1 MGTPQMS
8 GFILRAPK
16 SETKSEGGYVLRAPK
31 GDELK
36 LAGDGGFQGSSLG
49 GVVQGARDILDAGAQ
64 MLSHALPEGVRNTI
78 NKIGGIP
85 EGIDKKIQD
94 DEAAYQQARTASG
107 RDGIDLAR
115 MTGGIAATLPLAS
128 VKALQ
133 LAKGKSAFDA
143 ANLARAAAQG
153 GIVGAAQ
160 PVTKGNFAEEKLGQ
174 IGTGAAFG
182 AASAPIGSAIGSMI
196 SPNTSKEVKSLLQ
209 QGITPTPGQI
219 LGGVAQRT
227 EDKLMSVPLL
237 GDAITGG
244 RKRAVEELN
253 RAAYARALT
262 GTGIDAKSLPV
273 GREGIQAVK
282 EAVSKQYDD
291 LLPKLVFKPDT
302 QFSQD
307 MSKLQQMASGLG
319 QKEQAKFQSL
329 INDAMS
335 KASPNGSMI
344 GETYKTVESKLSA
357 EAKRFSG
364 SNDAYQQELGSA
376 LNETLSAMKSNLVRS
391 NPKYA
396 ASLKQANEN
405 YANYVRLRNAGS
417 RAGDQSQGFTPSQ
430 LAAAVR
436 GSDKSVG
443 KGNVAAGK
451 ARMQD
456 LSDAGVNV
464 LSSKYPDSGTIGRG
478 LAAGLLG
485 GAATINPMFLGV
497 GAAALPYTPSGQK
510 IMAALLARRPAGA
523 NALSHGAKKLAPLVG
538 TALGQSLLK

>member
-1 MGTPQMS
+1 MS

-31 GDELK
+31 NDELK
-36 LAGDGGFQGSSLG
+36 LAGDGGFQGSTLG
-49 GVVQGARDILDAGAQ
+49 GVVQGARDVLDAGAQ

-78 NKIGGIP
+78 NRIGGLP

-94 DEAAYQQARTASG
+94 DEAAYQQARAASG

-115 MTGGIAATLPLAS
+115 ITGGIAATLPLAS

-160 PVTKGNFAEEKLGQ
+160 PVTKGNFADEKLGQ

-182 AASAPIGSAIGSMI
+182 AAMAPIGSAIGSII
-196 SPNTSKEVKSLLQ
+196 SPNTSKEVKSLMA

-253 RAAYARALT
+253 RAAYARALV
-262 GTGIDAKSLPV
+262 GTGVDAKSLPV
-273 GREGIQAVK
+273 GREGIEAVK
-282 EAVSKQYDD
+282 NAVSKQYDD
-291 LLPKLVFKPDT
+291 LLPKLVFKPDS
-302 QFSQD
+302 QFVGEINN
-307 MSKLQQMASGLG
+307 LQQMASKGLG
-319 QKEQAKFQSL
+319 GKELSKFESL
-329 INDAMS
+329 MGDIN
-335 KASPNGSMI
+335 PNRVMTGD
-344 GETYKTVESKLSA
+344 TYKLV
-357 EAKRFSG
+357 EAKLAHEAKNFS
-364 SNDAYQQELGSA
+364 SSADPYHRELGSA
-376 LNETLSAMKSNLVRS
+376 INETLSSMKAGLTRS
-391 NPKYA
+391 NPSHAKELA
-396 ASLKQANEN
+396 QANSN

-417 RAGDQSQGFTPSQ
+417 RAGDQSQGFSPSQ

-436 GSDKSVG
+436 GSDRSVG
-443 KGNVAAGK
+443 KGKVATGNAL
-451 ARMQD
+451 MQD

-464 LSSKYPDSGTIGRG
+464 LNSKYPDSGTIGRG
-478 LAAGLLG
+478 LAAGALG

-497 GAAALPYTPSGQK
+497 GAAALPYTKSGQK